1 MTKDELEKHI
11 QLYKETED
19 IVMKLDSDYG
29 ISLCNM
35 GPSSKNNFY
44 NNYNLIIHNL
54 LVSIFGD
61 LKTDLIEEYAFDQWP
76 EMTFDDLCNKLEI

>member
-1 MTKDELEKHI
+1 MTKDELKKHI

-61 LKTDLIEEYAFDQWP
+61 LKTDLIEEYAFDQWS
-76 EMTFDDLCNKLEI
+76 EMTFNDLCNRLEI